1 MTWFGNLRIR
11 WKVLLA
17 PAFLILVL
25 IGVGTYVLKTQWENQ
40 ATLQQLMNGPVR
52 VAEAVADFNTNAWAV
67 QTRLYHIASI
77 ATNETSRDDLETITD
92 QAESSLIDLSAKLLA
107 LEPLNNGNTAEAMGK
122 LTDAVNKFS
131 KQANVILQIV
141 KTDPGSV
148 SATLSAA
155 QRSFKDIGEQT
166 EFLSQL
172 SKQSRDRSVVSVDAR
187 LNEQGVLLRI
197 IMAIAVLVGC
207 AVSFLVSRA
216 ITKPITMIS
225 DAIQRIAGGD
235 FEVTIPAAGQRDE
248 VGMIAG
254 AVGSLRESS
263 REAERLRHQQESI
276 KEEAEAERRA
286 AREMLA
292 ADFEHQMKGVMEAV
306 AEATRLVSENAGNVA
321 TIATQA
327 GSRTSAVADAAQAAS
342 SGAELIAASSEEMSS
357 SIAEISRQ
365 VGIARDFSSEAVEH
379 AGGSSSII
387 KSLADSAQ
395 RITDVVK
402 LISDIAEQT
411 NLLALNAT
419 IEAARAGEAGRGFA
433 VVASEVKV
441 LAAQTAKATGEIHAQ
456 VASIQTATSEAVKS
470 TEAIVGDISKISEI
484 TMAIASAV
492 EEQDAVTRDIA
503 SSIESSSN
511 SSRQVTSD
519 ISELDTA
526 VAATGKAS
534 RDMLTAVKMLD
545 DQAHNL
551 HTAADTFLR
560 GLRAA

>member
-1 MTWFGNLRIR
+1 MAWFGNLRIR

-25 IGVGTYVLKTQWENQ
+25 IGIGTYVLKTQWENQ
-40 ATLQQLMNGPVR
+40 ATLQQLMSGPVR
-52 VAEAVADFNTNAWAV
+52 QAEAVADFTASAWAV
-67 QTRLYHIASI
+67 QTRLYHLASI
-77 ATNETSRDDLETITD
+77 ASNEVSRDNMEAISDLAETSM
-92 QAESSLIDLSAKLLA
+92 IDLSAKLLA
-107 LEPLNNGNTAEAMGK
+107 LAPLNKGDTAEAMGK
-122 LTDAVNKFS
+122 LKDAVGKFS
-131 KQANVILQIV
+131 KQASVILQIV
-141 KTDPGSV
+141 QTDPGSV
-148 SATLSAA
+148 PATLSAA
-155 QRSFKDIGEQT
+155 QRSFSEIGEQT

-172 SKQSRDRSVVSVDAR
+172 SKQARDRRVVSVDMR
-187 LNEQGVLLRI
+187 LDEQGMLLRI
-197 IMAIAVLVGC
+197 MMVIAVLVGC
-207 AVSFLVSRA
+207 AVSLLVSRA
-216 ITKPITMIS
+216 ITKPITLIS
-225 DAIQRIAGGD
+225 DAIQQIAGGD
-235 FEVTIPAAGQRDE
+235 FDVNVPATRQRDE

-254 AVGSLRESS
+254 AVVSLRESS
-263 REAERLRHQQESI
+263 REAATLRQRQESA
-276 KEEAEAERRA
+276 KEESEAERRA

-306 AEATRLVSENAGNVA
+306 AEATRLVGENAGNVA

-365 VGIARDFSSEAVEH
+365 VGIARDFSREAVDH
-379 AGGSSSII
+379 AGGSSNII

-503 SSIESSSN
+503 SSIETSSN

-545 DQAHNL
+545 QQAHNL
-551 HTAADTFLR
+551 NTAADTFLR

>member
-25 IGVGTYVLKTQWENQ
+25 IGIGTYVLKTQWENQ

-77 ATNETSRDDLETITD
+77 AMNETARDDLETITD
-92 QAESSLIDLSAKLLA
+92 QAESGLIDLAGKLLA
-107 LEPLNNGNTAEAMGK
+107 LEPLTKGDTAEAMGR

-131 KQANVILQIV
+131 KQANIILQIA

-148 SATLSAA
+148 AATLSAA
-155 QRSFKDIGEQT
+155 QRNFKDIGEQT

-172 SKQSRDRSVVSVDAR
+172 SKQSRDRNVVSVDAR
-187 LNEQGVLLRI
+187 LDEQGVLLRI

-207 AVSFLVSRA
+207 AVSLLVSRA
-216 ITKPITMIS
+216 ITKPITRIS
-225 DAIQRIAGGD
+225 DAIQQIAGGD
-235 FEVTIPAAGQRDE
+235 FEVAVPATGQRDE

-254 AVGSLRESS
+254 AVVSLRESS
-263 REAERLRHQQESI
+263 REAARLRHQQESI

-327 GSRTSAVADAAQAAS
+327 GARTSAVADAAKAAS

-379 AGGSSSII
+379 AGGSSNII
-387 KSLADSAQ
+387 RSLAESAQ

-456 VASIQTATSEAVKS
+456 VASIQNATSEAVKS

-511 SSRQVTSD
+511 SSRQVTAD

-534 RDMLTAVKMLD
+534 RDMLAAVKMLD
-545 DQAHNL
+545 EQAYNL